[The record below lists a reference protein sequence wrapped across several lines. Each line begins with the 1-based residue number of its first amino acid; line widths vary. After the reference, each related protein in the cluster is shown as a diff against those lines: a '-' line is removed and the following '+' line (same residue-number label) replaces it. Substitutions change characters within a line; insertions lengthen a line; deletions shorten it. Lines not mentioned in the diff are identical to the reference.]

1 MDRETIMSLRIELR
15 TETDNMIKALKTKA
29 GKMIRD
35 RIAFID
41 TSKDEGK
48 QKLFET
54 CLDIVNAYIEN
65 IDSIKMAR

>member
-1 MDRETIMSLRIELR
+1 MERETIMSLRIELR

-29 GKMIRD
+29 GEMIRD
-35 RIAFID
+35 RITFID

-54 CLDIVNAYIEN
+54 CLDIVEAYTEN

>member
-1 MDRETIMSLRIELR
+1 MDRETIMSLRIKLR
-15 TETDNMIKALKTKA
+15 AETDNMIKALKTKA
-29 GKMIRD
+29 GEMICD

-54 CLDIVNAYIEN
+54 CLDIVEAYIEN